1 MENTEIENS
10 LAVIEDL
17 LKNEK
22 TEQARK
28 LFEKLGEQNTVRYFL
43 LKGKIEQKYQNWGE
57 AINAFNRV
65 LEIDSQNTEAA
76 NNLQLIK
83 NILNF
88 WNPDLL
94 NP

>member
-28 LFEKLGEQNTVRYFL
+28 LFEMLGEQNTVRYFL

>member
-1 MENTEIENS
+1 MENTEMEKR
-10 LAVIEDL
+10 LTVIEDL
-17 LKNEK
+17 LKTEK
-22 TEQARK
+22 AEQAKK
-28 LFEKLGEQNTVRYFL
+28 LFEEIEEQDSVRYLL
-43 LKGKIEQKYQNWGE
+43 LKGNIEQKYQNWGE

-65 LEIDSQNTEAA
+65 LDIDTENTEAA
-76 NNLQLIK
+76 NNLHLIK

>member
-28 LFEKLGEQNTVRYFL
+28 LFKKLGEQNAVRYFL

>member
-28 LFEKLGEQNTVRYFL
+28 LFEKLGEQNIVRYFL

>member
-1 MENTEIENS
+1 MENRETKNS
-10 LAVIEDL
+10 LEVIEEL
-17 LKNEK
+17 LKK
-22 TEQARK
+22 GKAEQARN
-28 LFEKLGEQNTVRYFL
+28 LFEKLQEQDTVAYFL
-43 LKGKIEQKYQNWGE
+43 LKGQIEQKYQNWGP

-65 LEIDSQNTEAA
+65 LEIDPQNTEAA
-76 NNLQLIK
+76 NNLHLIK

>member
-1 MENTEIENS
+1 MEKRLT
-10 LAVIEDL
+10 VIEDL
-17 LKNEK
+17 LKTEK
-22 TEQARK
+22 AEQAKK
-28 LFEKLGEQNTVRYFL
+28 LFEEIEEQDSVRYLL
-43 LKGKIEQKYQNWGE
+43 LKGNIEQKYQNWGE

-65 LEIDSQNTEAA
+65 LDIDTENTEAA
-76 NNLQLIK
+76 NNLHLIK

>member
-10 LAVIEDL
+10 LKVIENL
-17 LKNEK
+17 LKTEK
-22 TEQARK
+22 AEQARN
-28 LFEKLGEQNTVRYFL
+28 LFEKLDEQNTVRYFL
-43 LKGKIEQKYQNWGE
+43 LKGNIEQKYQNWGE
-57 AINAFNRV
+57 AINAFNHV
-65 LEIDSQNTEAA
+65 LDIDPENTEAA
-76 NNLQLIK
+76 NNLHLIK

>member
-22 TEQARK
+22 TQQARK

>member
-1 MENTEIENS
+1 MENAKIENS
-10 LAVIEDL
+10 LKVIEDL
-17 LKNEK
+17 LKTEK
-22 TEQARK
+22 AEEAKNR
-28 LFEKLGEQNTVRYFL
+28 FEELEEQNTVRYFL
-43 LKGKIEQKYQNWGE
+43 LKGKIEQKYQNWGK

-65 LEIDSQNTEAA
+65 LDIDPANTEAA
-76 NNLQLIK
+76 NNLHLIK

>member
-1 MENTEIENS
+1 MENTETENS
-10 LAVIEDL
+10 LTVIEDL

-28 LFEKLGEQNTVRYFL
+28 LFEKLREQNTVRYFL

>member
-1 MENTEIENS
+1 MDYTDMENS
-10 LAVIEDL
+10 LKVIEDL
-17 LKNEK
+17 LKTEK
-22 TEQARK
+22 AEQARN
-28 LFEKLGEQNTVRYFL
+28 LFEELGEQDTARYFL
-43 LKGKIEQKYQNWGE
+43 LKGNIEQKYQNWGE

-65 LEIDSQNTEAA
+65 LDIDPQNAEAA
-76 NNLQLIK
+76 NNLHMIK

>member
-10 LAVIEDL
+10 LTVIENL
-17 LKNEK
+17 LNTEK
-22 TEQARK
+22 AEQART
-28 LFEKLGEQNTVRYFL
+28 LFEKLDEQNTPRYFL

-57 AINAFNRV
+57 AMNDFNRV
-65 LEIDSQNTEAA
+65 WEIESENTEAA
-76 NNLQLIK
+76 NNLHLIK

>member
-1 MENTEIENS
+1 MNRKKFNNALEEIDE
-10 LAVIEDL
+10 L
-17 LKNEK
+17 LKAEK
-22 TEQARK
+22 AEQAK
-28 LFEKLGEQNTVRYFL
+28 KQLEELEEQDSIHYLL

-65 LEIDSQNTEAA
+65 LDIDPQNAEAE
-76 NNLQLIK
+76 NSLKLIK

>member
-1 MENTEIENS
+1 METKNS
-10 LAVIEDL
+10 LEVIEDL
-17 LKNEK
+17 LKSEK
-22 TEQARK
+22 AEQARSF
-28 LFEKLGEQNTVRYFL
+28 FEKLEEQNTADYFL
-43 LKGKIEQKYQNWGE
+43 LQGKIEQKYQNWGE

-65 LEIDSQNTEAA
+65 LEIDPQNAEAT
-76 NNLQLIK
+76 NNLHIIK

>member
-1 MENTEIENS
+1 MENTETENS

-28 LFEKLGEQNTVRYFL
+28 LFEMLGEQNTVRYFL

>member
-1 MENTEIENS
+1 METKNNLE
-10 LAVIEDL
+10 VIDDL
-17 LKNEK
+17 LKSEK
-22 TEQARK
+22 AEQARS
-28 LFEKLGEQNTVRYFL
+28 LFENLEEQNTADYFL
-43 LKGKIEQKYQNWGE
+43 LQGKIEQKYQNWGK

-65 LEIDSQNTEAA
+65 LEIDPQNAEAT
-76 NNLQLIK
+76 NNLHIIK